1 MLWNDNEEAE
11 NGRSEC
17 EEDEDMKMDTVKTI
31 MVATVTVNGKRYM
44 ATCFVC
50 ELHETVQHFFLSR
63 CPIRGTSLE
72 VDKNI
77 FSLQMCFY
85 LGIASD

>member
-17 EEDEDMKMDTVKTI
+17 EEDEDMKMDP
-31 MVATVTVNGKRYM
+31 
-44 ATCFVC
+44 
-50 ELHETVQHFFLSR
+50 
-63 CPIRGTSLE
+63 PIRGTSLE
-72 VDKNI
+72 VDKYI